1 MTKLLPRRDV
11 EAITRLPVST
21 LYKKMR
27 EGKFPR
33 PVRIGEGERAP
44 VMWRE
49 DDIHQF
55 ISELTEKR
63 GEAYREGPLE
73 TTAAKRKRRMRAA
86 KISDDERAITP
97 QAHKATN

>member
-33 PVRIGEGERAP
+33 PVRVGEGERAP

-49 DDIHQF
+49 DEVQEYIA
-55 ISELTEKR
+55 ELTEKR
-63 GEAYREGPLE
+63 GEAYRKGPVE
-73 TTAAKRKRRMRAA
+73 TAVSAIKPQSRNSKVRAVESVNSSLANEVTA
-86 KISDDERAITP
+86 
-97 QAHKATN
+97 